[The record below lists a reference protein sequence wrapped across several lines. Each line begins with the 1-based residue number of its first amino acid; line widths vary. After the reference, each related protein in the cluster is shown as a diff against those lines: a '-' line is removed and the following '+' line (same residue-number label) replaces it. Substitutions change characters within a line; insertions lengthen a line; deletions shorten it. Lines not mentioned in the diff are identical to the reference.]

1 MGVPIVFR
9 TGAKASRDRV
19 IWAMTYKQAAIR
31 AALPNPP
38 AMGLD
43 PRTGELV
50 IVVPTAT
57 AATGKEV
64 LRAKLHELY
73 ARLSSDTAIGVR
85 AATTDKGRLAR
96 RARRGASTKRLK

>member
-1 MGVPIVFR
+1 MSVPIVFR

-57 AATGKEV
+57 AATGKEA
-64 LRAKLHELY
+64 LRAKLEAAMRQSKANKL
-73 ARLSSDTAIGVR
+73 TADG
-85 AATTDKGRLAR
+85 ADD
-96 RARRGASTKRLK
+96 RG